1 MDRNDT
7 TQTID
12 RNLLAS
18 IIETEHAMRG
28 RVEAE
33 YARRRAAVRELV
45 VTDSD
50 VIESIDDVDADE
62 WGISHTREADASY
75 VALVRGTGGAAVA
88 RVVEDSWGYRAAA

>member
-7 TQTID
+7 TQEID
-12 RNLLAS
+12 RNLLTA
-18 IIETEHAMRG
+18 IIETEYALRT
-28 RVEAE
+28 RIEAE

-50 VIESIDDVDADE
+50 VIESIDDADVDE

-75 VALVRGTGGAAVA
+75 LALVRGTGGAAVA
-88 RVVEDSWGYRAAA
+88 RVVEDSWDYRAAA